1 MWSRPLRLPRN
12 VRLGRFYLP
21 VVCLF
26 LALAVAGRIADPFF
40 VQALRLIAFDT
51 YQRLDPQAYDPAIP
65 VRVVDIDEESLKR
78 HGQWPWP
85 RTLMRD
91 LVAKL
96 TEQKAAAIA
105 FDILFADADQNSP
118 EQILK
123 RLPPAQA
130 SRIADALGGEAN
142 DQAFAKS
149 LDGAP
154 VVLPI
159 ILNNRPAGAPFTP
172 KAGVAVAGDDPR
184 PFLRAF
190 TGSDRNLPFLDQAAP
205 GVGALNWIP
214 NRDQV
219 VRRAPMFMRLGDT
232 IVPSLT
238 AEALRVAQG
247 ASTYVVKSSNA
258 SGETALGR
266 STGLNAVRIGD
277 IEFPIDADGAIT
289 LKFRDSN
296 PAAFIP
302 AWKVLAGTADA
313 SEIAGKIM
321 LVGTS
326 TPGLLD
332 LRATP
337 LDEGIAGV
345 EIHAMAIEHI
355 LAGRHLTRVDYAV
368 AVEEFA
374 IIGLGLLLAFV
385 LPRLAPGLAAGLG
398 AAIFIALNLGGWLA
412 YRYADLQFD
421 PFYPALALL
430 LLTAGITF
438 HIYRQTEHQR
448 GAIRVAF
455 GRYLA
460 PEVVADIVANPG
472 RLELG
477 GEVRELTLMF
487 CDVRNFTSISEGLT
501 AAELTHFINELLTP
515 LSDIILHQRGTIDKY
530 MGDAIMAF
538 WNAPLSLPDHA
549 ARACNSAVA
558 MVARM
563 DDLNTRWRQAAEE
576 AGKPFRPVRIG
587 IGINT
592 GECCVGNLGSEQ
604 RFDYS
609 AIGDEVNVTSRL
621 EGLTKFYGL
630 SAVASENTILESKAD
645 ALELDLI
652 LVKGRATPTR
662 IFALADLLECDADT
676 LARLRPLHADFIAA
690 YRARQWDRAEALIAQ
705 CRACGCA
712 ALEVYYGVFSERV
725 AALRTA
731 NLAVDWNGAYAMT
744 EK

>member
-1 MWSRPLRLPRN
+1 MRISLRLPRN
-12 VRLGRFYLP
+12 VHVGRLYFP
-21 VVCLF
+21 AVFLF

-51 YQRLDPQAYDPAIP
+51 YQRLDPQPFDPAIP
-65 VRVVDIDEESLKR
+65 VRIVDIDEESLKR
-78 HGQWPWP
+78 YGQWPWP

-91 LVAKL
+91 LVVKL
-96 TEQKAAAIA
+96 TEQKAAAVA
-105 FDILFADADQNSP
+105 FDILFADRDQNST
-118 EQILK
+118 EQIVK

-130 SRIADALGGEAN
+130 RRFAEVFDGEAN
-142 DQAFAKS
+142 DAAFAKS
-149 LDGAP
+149 LEGAP

-159 ILNNRPAGAPFTP
+159 ILNNRPAGTPFVP
-172 KAGVAVAGDDPR
+172 KAGVAIAGDDPR
-184 PFLRAF
+184 PFLRAV
-190 TGSDRNLPFLDQAAP
+190 TGSDHNLPFLDEAAQ

-219 VRRAPMFMRLGDT
+219 VRRTPMFMRLGDV

-247 ASTYVVKSSNA
+247 ATTYVLKSSNA

-266 STGLNAVRIGD
+266 STGLNGARIGD
-277 IEFPIDADGAIT
+277 IEFPLDADGAIT

-296 PAAFIP
+296 PASYIP
-302 AWKVLAGTADA
+302 AWKVLDGSADNNA
-313 SEIAGKIM
+313 IAGKIM

-355 LAGRHLTRVDYAV
+355 LAGRHLTRVDYAI

-374 IIGLGLLLAFV
+374 IVALGLLLAFV

-398 AAIFIALNLGGWLA
+398 AAVFVALNVGGWLA
-412 YRYADLQFD
+412 YRYANLQFD
-421 PFYPALALL
+421 PFYPALAMLI
-430 LLTAGITF
+430 LTAGITF
-438 HIYRQTEHQR
+438 YIYRQTERQR
-448 GAIRVAF
+448 GAIRSAF

-460 PEVVADIVANPG
+460 PEVVADIVPNPG

-538 WNAPLSLPDHA
+538 WNAPLALPDHA
-549 ARACNSAVA
+549 ARACQSAVA
-558 MVARM
+558 MVTRM
-563 DDLNTRWRQAAEE
+563 GELNVRWREAAEA
-576 AGKPFRPVRIG
+576 AGKPFRSVRIG

-630 SAVASENTILESKAD
+630 PAVASENTILESGAD

-652 LVKGRATPTR
+652 LVKGRVQPTR
-662 IFALADLLECDADT
+662 IFALAQLLECDADT
-676 LARLRPLHADFIAA
+676 LARLRPLHAGFTAA
-690 YRARQWDRAEALIAQ
+690 YRAQQWDRADALIAQ
-705 CRACGCA
+705 CRACGCVT
-712 ALEVYYGVFSERV
+712 LETYYSVFSERV
-725 AALRTA
+725 AALRGA
-731 NLAVDWNGAYAMT
+731 QLPGDWNGAYAMT